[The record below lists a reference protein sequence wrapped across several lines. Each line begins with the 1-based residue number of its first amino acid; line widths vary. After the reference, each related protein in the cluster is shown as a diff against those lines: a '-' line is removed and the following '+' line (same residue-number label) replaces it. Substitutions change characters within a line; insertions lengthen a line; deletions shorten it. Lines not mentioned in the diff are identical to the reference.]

1 MAVAVG
7 LTLQAVYPPR
17 ILIAVTGLTPG
28 DSVAVY
34 RIVDGARTAL
44 RASQDD
50 SVSDTSFLVVDAE
63 LPFGVPVQYV
73 AQVSGTD
80 YFSTTATYTLPGG
93 KVAAT
98 DAVNA
103 LSCEVVISS
112 WDKRARTRQSST
124 FQVDGRNIAVLG
136 PLADPESDVT
146 FFLDTDVGNE
156 QFEQLLTNATGG
168 VIQLRQPGGYAGI
181 DGYYAVTDVD
191 EIRWSQDGTDPRREW
206 TTHLIQV
213 AQWPTDLPAAAWTLQ
228 NIYDFYGP
236 SGTLADLA
244 ADYATL
250 LDIAIADWS

>member
-7 LTLQAVYPPR
+7 LSVQAVYPPR
-17 ILIAVTGLTPG
+17 VLIAVTGLTLG
-28 DSVAVY
+28 DAIAVY

-44 RASQDD
+44 RVSQND

-63 LPFGVPVQYV
+63 LPFGTPVQYV
-73 AQVSGTD
+73 AQVNGTD
-80 YFSTTATYTLPGG
+80 HFSTTNTYTLTGG

-98 DAVNA
+98 DAINA
-103 LSCEVVISS
+103 LACEVKIIA
-112 WDKRARTRQSST
+112 WDRKGRSRQSSV

-146 FFLDTDVGNE
+146 FFLEADAANE
-156 QFEQLLTNATGG
+156 QFEQLLDNCTGG

-181 DGYYAVTDVD
+181 DGYYAVTQAD
-191 EIRWSQDGTDPRREW
+191 EVRWSQDGSDPRREW
-206 TTHLIQV
+206 TLHLVEV

-228 NIYDFYGP
+228 DIYNHYGP

-250 LDIAIADWS
+250 LDIALADWS